1 MTISGSS
8 SSNCKGS
15 KMGRKLSFDRVLFL
29 AILSMML
36 FGVLMVYSASSIW
49 ALEHKGSSY
58 YYLNRQVMWAV
69 LGMAIMALTM
79 STDYRQYRRRPVVLG
94 MLAVTGVLLVWALL
108 SPAVNGAHRW
118 LFLGPFSFQPSE
130 VAKLAMVVIL
140 AYHLSSHRN
149 KSDSPAPSLLPALL
163 MVGPMI
169 LLVFLQKDLGTAV
182 TMGLLL
188 GALYF
193 LAGLRVKTLAT
204 LAVIAMV
211 LVTALVLSEPYRIQ
225 RVADFFIGDP
235 DPLGSGFQMDQ
246 SKLAV
251 ATGGITG
258 RSLGESRQKMLF
270 LPLPHT
276 DFIFAVIGEEL
287 GMVGCLAVLAGFLV
301 ILWRGLR
308 LAVRLHDPFGTYL
321 CLGLTLLLV
330 VQGMINMGV
339 VLGLLPTKGL
349 ALPLISYGGSSLV
362 ASLAAAGVLLNL
374 SQFSD

>member
-1 MTISGSS
+1 VKIFGGWC
-8 SSNCKGS
+8 NNGRES

-29 AILSMML
+29 TILSMLL

-58 YYLNRQVMWAV
+58 YYLNRQVMWAL
-69 LGMAIMALTM
+69 LGVAIMALTM

-94 MLAVTGVLLVWALL
+94 MLAVTGLLLVWALL

-118 LFLGPFSFQPSE
+118 IFLGPLSFQPSE

-140 AYHLSSHRN
+140 AYHLSSSR
-149 KSDSPAPSLLPALL
+149 KTPAQSLVPALL

-204 LAVIAMV
+204 LALIAMV
-211 LVTALVLSEPYRIQ
+211 VVAGLVLSEEYRIQ
-225 RVADFFIGDP
+225 RVLTYFSENP
-235 DPLGSGFQMDQ
+235 DLQGSGFQLHQ

-258 RSLGESRQKMLF
+258 QSLGESRQKMLF

-308 LAVRLHDPFGTYL
+308 MAMRIQDPFGTYL

-330 VQGMINMGV
+330 VQGMINIGV

-362 ASLAAAGVLLNL
+362 ASLASAGVLLNL

>member
-1 MTISGSS
+1 
-8 SSNCKGS
+8 
-15 KMGRKLSFDRVLFL
+15 
-29 AILSMML
+29 
-36 FGVLMVYSASSIW
+36 
-49 ALEHKGSSY
+49 
-58 YYLNRQVMWAV
+58 
-69 LGMAIMALTM
+69 MAITM
-79 STDYRQYRRRPVVLG
+79 SLDYRQLQRRRVVVT
-94 MLAVTGVLLVWALL
+94 MVISTAVLCVWALL

-118 LFLGPFSFQPSE
+118 IFLGPLSFQPSE
-130 VAKLAMVVIL
+130 LAKLAMVVIL
-140 AYHLSSHRN
+140 AYYLSMPRDGERTVAH
-149 KSDSPAPSLLPALL
+149 SLLPALL
-163 MVGPMI
+163 MVGPLM

-193 LAGLRVKTLAT
+193 LAGLRVKTLGT
-204 LAVIAMV
+204 LALI
-211 LVTALVLSEPYRIQ
+211 ALVLVSLLVFSEGYRWQ
-225 RVADFFIGDP
+225 RLMTFFSPDQDP
-235 DPLGSGFQMDQ
+235 QGAGFQLNQ

-251 ATGGITG
+251 ASGGITG
-258 RSLGESRQKMLF
+258 QSLGESRQKMLF

-287 GMVGCLAVLAGFLV
+287 GMVGCLAVLCGFLV

-308 LAVRLHDPFGTYL
+308 LALRIQDPFGVYL

-330 VQGMINMGV
+330 MQGMINMGV

-362 ASLAAAGVLLNL
+362 VSLAGAGILLNL

>member
-1 MTISGSS
+1 
-8 SSNCKGS
+8 
-15 KMGRKLSFDRVLFL
+15 MGRKLSFDRVLFL

-69 LGMAIMALTM
+69 LGVAIMALTM
-79 STDYRQYRRRPVVLG
+79 STDYRQYRRRPVVMS

-118 LFLGPFSFQPSE
+118 IFVGPFSFQPSE

-140 AYHLSSHRN
+140 AYHLSSPRN

-204 LAVIAMV
+204 LALIAMV
-211 LVTALVLSEPYRIQ
+211 LVTALVVSEPYRFQ
-225 RVADFFIGDP
+225 RVLDFFLGNP

-258 RSLGESRQKMLF
+258 KSLGESRQKMLF

-308 LAVRLHDPFGTYL
+308 LAMRIQDPFGTYL

>member
-1 MTISGSS
+1 
-8 SSNCKGS
+8 
-15 KMGRKLSFDRVLFL
+15 MGRKLSFDRVLFL
-29 AILSMML
+29 TILSMLL

-58 YYLNRQVMWAV
+58 YYLNRQVMWAL
-69 LGMAIMALTM
+69 LGVAIMALSM
-79 STDYRQYRRRPVVLG
+79 STDYRQYQRRPVVLG
-94 MLAVTGVLLVWALL
+94 MLGLTGILQIWALL

-118 LFLGPFSFQPSE
+118 IFLGPFSFQPSE

-140 AYHLSSHRN
+140 AYHLSIRRSE
-149 KSDSPAPSLLPALL
+149 SGSPAPSLLPALL
-163 MVGPMI
+163 MVGPLI
-169 LLVFLQKDLGTAV
+169 LLVYLQKDLGTTV
-182 TMGLLL
+182 TMGLLV

-193 LAGLRVKTLAT
+193 LAGLRAKTMVT
-204 LAVIAMV
+204 LGIIAAVA
-211 LVTALVLSEPYRIQ
+211 VTALVLSEPYRIQ
-225 RVADFFIGDP
+225 RVMDYFSENP
-235 DPLGSGFQMDQ
+235 DVLGSGFQSNQ
-246 SKLAV
+246 SELAV

-258 RSLGESRQKMLF
+258 QSLGESRQKMLF

-308 LAVRLHDPFGTYL
+308 LAMRIQDPFGTYL
-321 CLGLTLLLV
+321 CVGMTLLLV

-362 ASLAAAGVLLNL
+362 ASLAGAGVLLNL

>member
-1 MTISGSS
+1 
-8 SSNCKGS
+8 
-15 KMGRKLSFDRVLFL
+15 MGRKLSFDRVLFL
-29 AILSMML
+29 TILSMLL

-58 YYLNRQVMWAV
+58 YYLKRQVLWAL
-69 LGMAIMALTM
+69 LGVGLMALTM
-79 STDYRQYRRRPVVLG
+79 SVDYRQLQRRRVVLG
-94 MLAVTGVLLVWALL
+94 LLGLTGVLCVWALL

-118 LFLGPFSFQPSE
+118 IFLGPLSFQPSE
-130 VAKLAMVVIL
+130 LAKLAMVVIL
-140 AYHLSSHRN
+140 AYHLSMPRDENRTAAH
-149 KSDSPAPSLLPALL
+149 SLVPALV
-163 MVGPMI
+163 MVGPLM

-204 LAVIAMV
+204 LALIAVV
-211 LVTALVLSEPYRIQ
+211 LVSVLVLSEEYRLQ
-225 RVADFFIGDP
+225 RVLTYLTDNHDP
-235 DPLGSGFQMDQ
+235 QGAGFQLNQ
-246 SKLAV
+246 SRLAV
-251 ATGGITG
+251 SSGGITG
-258 RSLGESRQKMLF
+258 QSLGESRQKMLF

-287 GMVGCLAVLAGFLV
+287 GMVGCLAVLFGFLV

-308 LAVRLHDPFGTYL
+308 LAARIHDPFGTYL

-330 VQGMINMGV
+330 VQGMINIGV

-362 ASLAAAGVLLNL
+362 ASLAGAGVLLNL